1 MIRGNKFQTM
11 KKIGNNS
18 VEYSRTEI
26 QDGLQRVCGIS
37 LPRKRGTCLDFL
49 SC

>member
-1 MIRGNKFQTM
+1 MIRGHKFQTM

-26 QDGLQRVCGIS
+26 QDGLQS
-37 LPRKRGTCLDFL
+37 LWYFSTQEEGHMFRF
-49 SC
+49 S